1 MTPEIAEQSL
11 WPYKS
16 VNVNGLFGHRSVPLL
31 LDPALTVITG
41 ENGSGKSTILQ
52 AVDALSNGRWVRF
65 HSLPL
70 TSLEIVFADE
80 SRLMATNTEDGVA
93 VTGPGEP
100 WEIDLHVLDSPD
112 AQRRR
117 ALIRRD
123 IERGRMSARTAARL
137 EKGLDFPDIADIE
150 LPDWLVAVLDQ
161 THTKLISARRLEH
174 RLRSEPGVE
183 PGRTTESVVDRYASE
198 MRDRMQYELSR
209 YAAESQQQEKS
220 LPSRIVHAM
229 QEGTD
234 EDSEAIAV
242 EVDGLRA
249 EVRELADLL
258 ARVGLFDEE
267 EDPDQQ
273 FEGYPRDNENIL
285 LAVREVYRV
294 ARDRLDRLTRLRSD
308 LDLFATFL
316 NQRLTGKR
324 VELNQEKGIDVVLP
338 ETGRIRPSQL
348 SSGEQQL
355 LALAYEL
362 LFGTSPRAV
371 VLLDEPELSLHVGWL
386 NGLISA
392 FLDFGQ
398 RRELQY
404 VVATHSP
411 SIVAGFSERE
421 RSLDLLKRWGCLT
434 MLRRAIASPSSV
446 LS

>member
-1 MTPEIAEQSL
+1 MDHPTRIQSIMAIEMLERSL
-11 WPYKS
+11 WPYKT
-16 VNVNGLFGHRSVPLL
+16 VNVGGLFGHRSVSLP
-31 LDPALTVITG
+31 LDPTLTVMTG

-65 HSLPL
+65 HALPL
-70 TSLEIVFADE
+70 ASLEIVFADE
-80 SRLMATNTEDGVA
+80 SRLLAINTDDGVSVA
-93 VTGPGEP
+93 GSEEP
-100 WEIDLHVLDSPD
+100 WEIDLHAVDSPD
-112 AQRRR
+112 VRRRR

-123 IERGRMSARTAARL
+123 IERGLVSPGAAARL
-137 EKGLDFPDIADIE
+137 EKGLDFPDSADIE

-174 RLRSEPGVE
+174 RLRSEPGGE
-183 PGRTTESVVDRYASE
+183 HGRSPESVVDRFASE
-198 MRDRMQYELSR
+198 MRDRMRYELSR

-229 QEGTD
+229 QEGTN

-324 VELNQEKGIDVVLP
+324 VDLNQEKGIDVVLP
-338 ETGRIRPSQL
+338 EMGRIRPSQL

-386 NGLISA
+386 SGLMGA

-411 SIVAGFSERE
+411 SIVAGFSDRE
-421 RSLDLLKRWGCLT
+421 RSLDLL
-434 MLRRAIASPSSV
+434 
-446 LS
+446 